1 VSTRERDQLL
11 SVELNLD
18 TPQHEKSAQ
27 LESLHAR
34 KFFPTLSTPSG
45 SGMGVAVKAVD
56 FTKRFGSTVA
66 VDRLNLEIY
75 EGEIFGLLGPNGS
88 GKSTTLLTIATVYRP
103 TSGDIYVFGHSVS
116 KEGDEVRKHVGIA
129 FQEPKAM
136 WVDTPYELLLWH
148 ARVVGYSSSEAKA
161 VVKEVMERLGLW
173 EHRKKQFYQLSGG
186 TRKKLE
192 IAKVMI
198 QRPRLAIFDEP
209 TAQVDVITKH
219 ALWDIVREMRDN
231 GSTVIVATNDMFEAE
246 RVCERIAIM
255 YRGKLRALGTV
266 RELKDQVPGGDV
278 VEISFEGPR
287 EVVERALEKLN
298 GVSKYVVDDG
308 RLVAYMNRGEEMAAE
323 IVNLLSS
330 SGVRVKRIMVQEPT
344 LDDVFFYF
352 TGARLGES
360 Q

>member
-1 VSTRERDQLL
+1 
-11 SVELNLD
+11 
-18 TPQHEKSAQ
+18 
-27 LESLHAR
+27 
-34 KFFPTLSTPSG
+34 
-45 SGMGVAVKAVD
+45 MGVAVKAVN

-66 VDRLNLEIY
+66 VDGLNLEVY

-103 TSGDIYVFGHSVS
+103 TSGDIYVFGHSVTR
-116 KEGDEVRKHVGIA
+116 EGDTVRKYVGIA

-173 EHRKKQFYQLSGG
+173 EHRRKQFYQLSGG

-198 QRPRLAIFDEP
+198 QRPKLAIFDEP

-219 ALWDIVREMRDN
+219 ALWDVVREMRDS

-246 RVCERIAIM
+246 KICERVAIL
-255 YRGKLRALGTV
+255 YKGKLRALGTV
-266 RELKDQVPGGDV
+266 RELKDQIPGGDV
-278 VEISFEGPR
+278 VEIVFEGPR
-287 EVVERALEKLN
+287 VVVERALEKLG
-298 GVSKYVVDDG
+298 GVSRYVVDDG
-308 RLVAYMNRGEEMAAE
+308 RLVAYMNRGEEVAAE
-323 IVNLLSS
+323 IVNLLSA
-330 SGVRVKRIMVQEPT
+330 SGVRIKRIMVQEPT

-352 TGARLGES
+352 TGARLGEG

>member
-1 VSTRERDQLL
+1 
-11 SVELNLD
+11 
-18 TPQHEKSAQ
+18 
-27 LESLHAR
+27 
-34 KFFPTLSTPSG
+34 
-45 SGMGVAVKAVD
+45 MGVAVRIVD
-56 FTKRFGSTVA
+56 FVKRFGSTVA
-66 VDRLNLEIY
+66 VDGLNLEIY

-88 GKSTTLLTIATVYRP
+88 GKSTTLLTIATVYKP
-103 TSGDIYVFGHSVS
+103 TSGDIYVFGHSVTR
-116 KEGDEVRKHVGIA
+116 EGDKVRKYVGIA

-136 WVDTPYELLLWH
+136 WVDVPYELLLWH
-148 ARVVGYSSSEAKA
+148 ARMVGYSSSEAKA

-219 ALWDIVREMRDN
+219 ALWDIVREMRDG

-246 RVCERIAIM
+246 RICERIAIM
-255 YRGKLRALGTV
+255 YKGKLRALGTV
-266 RELKDQVPGGDV
+266 RELKDRIPSGDV

-287 EVVERALEKLN
+287 EVVEAAVRKLDS
-298 GVSKYVVDDG
+298 VSKYVIDDG
-308 RLVAYMNRGEEMAAE
+308 RLVAFMNRGEEAAAE
-323 IVNLLSS
+323 IVNLLAA

-352 TGARLGES
+352 TGARLGEG

>member
-1 VSTRERDQLL
+1 
-11 SVELNLD
+11 
-18 TPQHEKSAQ
+18 
-27 LESLHAR
+27 
-34 KFFPTLSTPSG
+34 
-45 SGMGVAVKAVD
+45 MGVAVKAVN
-56 FTKRFGSTVA
+56 FTKRFGNTVA
-66 VDRLNLEIY
+66 VDGLNLEVY

-103 TSGDIYVFGHSVS
+103 TSGDIYVFGHSVTR
-116 KEGDEVRKHVGIA
+116 EGDTVRKYVGIA

-148 ARVVGYSSSEAKA
+148 ARVVGHSSSEAKA

-173 EHRKKQFYQLSGG
+173 EHRRKQFYQLSGG

-198 QRPRLAIFDEP
+198 QRPKLAIFDEP

-219 ALWDIVREMRDN
+219 ALWDVVKEMRDS

-246 RVCERIAIM
+246 KICERVAIL
-255 YRGKLRALGTV
+255 YKGKLRALGTV
-266 RELKDQVPGGDV
+266 RELKDQIPGGDV
-278 VEISFEGPR
+278 VEIVFEGPR
-287 EVVERALEKLN
+287 VVVERALEKLG
-298 GVSKYVVDDG
+298 GVSRYVVDNG
-308 RLVAYMNRGEEMAAE
+308 RLVAYMNRGEEVAAE
-323 IVNLLSS
+323 IVNLLSA
-330 SGVRVKRIMVQEPT
+330 SGVRIKRIMVQEPT

-352 TGARLGES
+352 TGARLGEG

>member
-1 VSTRERDQLL
+1 
-11 SVELNLD
+11 
-18 TPQHEKSAQ
+18 
-27 LESLHAR
+27 
-34 KFFPTLSTPSG
+34 
-45 SGMGVAVKAVD
+45 MGVAVKAVN

-66 VDRLNLEIY
+66 VDGLNLEVY

-103 TSGDIYVFGHSVS
+103 TSGDIYVFGHSVTR
-116 KEGDEVRKHVGIA
+116 EGDTVRKYVGIA

-148 ARVVGYSSSEAKA
+148 ARVVGHSSSEAKA

-173 EHRKKQFYQLSGG
+173 EHRRKQFYQLSGG

-198 QRPRLAIFDEP
+198 QRPKLAIFDEP

-219 ALWDIVREMRDN
+219 ALWDVVREMRDS

-246 RVCERIAIM
+246 KVCERIAIL
-255 YRGKLRALGTV
+255 YKGKLRALGTV

-278 VEISFEGPR
+278 VEIVFEGPR
-287 EVVERALEKLN
+287 VVVERALEKLG
-298 GVSKYVVDDG
+298 GVSRYVVDDG
-308 RLVAYMNRGEEMAAE
+308 RLVAYMNRGEEVAAE
-323 IVNLLSS
+323 IVNLLSA
-330 SGVRVKRIMVQEPT
+330 SGVRIKRIMVQEPT

-352 TGARLGES
+352 TGARLGEG